1 MHPTQSIPVY
11 VTAFVHILHAVH
23 LLMYVEP
30 SHYDIYI
37 KMCANSNQ
45 INTHI
50 ALAFPNVSSHV
61 YVHRHALMNFCT
73 LVFKEI

>member
-37 KMCANSNQ
+37 KMCVNSNA
-45 INTHI
+45 NRYTH
-50 ALAFPNVSSHV
+50 
-61 YVHRHALMNFCT
+61 CT
-73 LVFKEI
+73 SIPKHIITLICAQTCTHEFLHISI